1 VLANVEADGRPWVQL
16 TVSDTGGGM
25 DAETA
30 THIFEPFF
38 TTKGAGHGT
47 GLGLATVYSIVQQS
61 GGSIEVD
68 TEPGRGT
75 TFRVRLPEV
84 AAVEGSEQDEV
95 APARASTASETV
107 LLVED
112 DERVRALV
120 RSILKKGGYRVLEAE
135 HAEAAA
141 EISSAHQGP
150 IDLLLTDVVMPGR
163 NGRELAEQVVRSRPS
178 IRVLF
183 MSGYSNDAVM
193 MRGVHITDAQF
204 IQKPFTIDELSTKVR
219 DVLAKV

>member
-1 VLANVEADGRPWVQL
+1 
-16 TVSDTGGGM
+16 
-25 DAETA
+25 
-30 THIFEPFF
+30 
-38 TTKGAGHGT
+38 
-47 GLGLATVYSIVQQS
+47 
-61 GGSIEVD
+61 
-68 TEPGRGT
+68 
-75 TFRVRLPEV
+75 
-84 AAVEGSEQDEV
+84 
-95 APARASTASETV
+95 V

-120 RSILKKGGYRVLEAE
+120 RSILKKGGYDVLEAE

-141 EISSAHQGP
+141 EISAAHHGT

-163 NGRELAEQVVRSRPS
+163 NGRELAELIVRRRPS

-183 MSGYSNDAVM
+183 MSGYSNDAVL
-193 MRGVHITDAQF
+193 MRGVAATGAQF